1 MSGTAVKKEPEGE
14 KMTTRSVKKES
25 EISDVKHKITVES
38 RDRIQTRKREWDP
51 SRYKFYLNKY
61 FILL

>member
-14 KMTTRSVKKES
+14 KMTTRSVVKKEPDSS
-25 EISDVKHKITVES
+25 EVKHKIAVEP

-51 SRYKFYLNKY
+51 SR
-61 FILL
+61 